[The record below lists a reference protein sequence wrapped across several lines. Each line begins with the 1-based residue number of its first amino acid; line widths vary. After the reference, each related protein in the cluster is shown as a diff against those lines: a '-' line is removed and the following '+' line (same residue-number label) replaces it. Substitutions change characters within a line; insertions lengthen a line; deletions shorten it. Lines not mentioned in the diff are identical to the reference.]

1 MIEGSKDRSLTRTVD
16 LPSLLIVFHS
26 RTGGSQAMAEAFMEG
41 ARGEP
46 GITVRLLSANDCLPQ
61 DLLASS
67 AYAFIGPENLGGL
80 SGAMKECLDRCYYP
94 LLGQLQ
100 GRRYQ
105 HLVCAGSDGQG
116 AARQLARIVQGWRL
130 VPVQEAFI
138 LCTAAQSDKAILA
151 PKALSPKH
159 LAACKDLGLHMGAGL
174 AMGIY

>member
-1 MIEGSKDRSLTRTVD
+1 
-16 LPSLLIVFHS
+16 
-26 RTGGSQAMAEAFMEG
+26 MEG

-130 VPVQEAFI
+130 VPMQEAFI
-138 LCTAAQSDKAILA
+138 HCTGAQTQEAILA
-151 PKALSPKH
+151 PKELSSST
-159 LAACKDLGLHMGAGL
+159 LEACRNLGLQMGAGL
-174 AMGIY
+174 AMGVY